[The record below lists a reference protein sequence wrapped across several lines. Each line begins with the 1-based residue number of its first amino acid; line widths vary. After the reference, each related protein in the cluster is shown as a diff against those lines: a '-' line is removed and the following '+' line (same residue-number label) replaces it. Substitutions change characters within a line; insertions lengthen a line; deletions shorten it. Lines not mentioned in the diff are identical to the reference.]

1 LVGGG
6 ASPVIDEAPADT
18 GRRRAVTPLLVALVA
33 LLLASAFVV
42 RNLADADWDPTV
54 FVAFGTDD
62 ELNRQYATELLG
74 PDIELR
80 VGLGHDGRFFFAQ
93 ANDPLLLDP
102 ETHAAVLDRP
112 VYRSQRMLF
121 PLVAGGA
128 GLFAP
133 WAVVWGMLAVGVGS
147 LVAGTF
153 ATSLVAQGMGGSAW
167 WGLAFGLNVGVI
179 SELTVGGGGHLGFA
193 LVMCSIAAIQ
203 RGHTGW
209 SVAALTGAVL
219 AREVLLIS
227 VAGIAVWL
235 WQRSERKLALL
246 HAFVPL
252 GSVAAWAVY
261 VRARIGWMTGISE
274 VQEIGLPFVGFARAA
289 ARWPEYPMNMAVG
302 IAIVVLLA
310 LFIRRA
316 LGSRWLVS
324 YAAAGFVP
332 LASLLTLQ
340 VWFSY
345 YNITRAVVPV
355 ITAFLLVAFA
365 ARSAGVE
372 NVRART

>member
-1 LVGGG
+1 MIDQ
-6 ASPVIDEAPADT
+6 ASVNTD
-18 GRRRAVTPLLVALVA
+18 RRTRATPILVALVV
-33 LLLASAFVV
+33 LLLASVYVA
-42 RNLADADWDPTV
+42 RNLAEADWNPTV
-54 FVAFGTDD
+54 FAAFGTDD
-62 ELNRQYATELLG
+62 EANRRYAIELLG
-74 PDIELR
+74 SDIEFR
-80 VGLGHDGRFFFAQ
+80 TGLGHDGRFFFAQ
-93 ANDPLLLDP
+93 ANDPLLLNP

-121 PLVAGGA
+121 PLLAGGF
-128 GLFAP
+128 GVLSP
-133 WAVVWGMLAVGVGS
+133 EAVVWGMLIVGVAS
-147 LVAGTF
+147 LVVGTF

-193 LVMCSIAAIQ
+193 LVMCAIAALQ

-219 AREVLLIS
+219 AREVLLVS

-235 WQRSERKLALL
+235 WQRSERRLALQ
-246 HAFVPL
+246 HALVPL
-252 GSVAAWAVY
+252 AAVLGWAVY

-274 VQEIGLPFVGFARAA
+274 VEEIGLPFVGFARAA
-289 ARWPEYPMNMAVG
+289 ARWAEYPMNMAVG
-302 IAIVVLLA
+302 IAIMLLLVL
-310 LFIRRA
+310 FTRRA
-316 LGSRWLVS
+316 LTSRWLVA

-332 LASLLTLQ
+332 LALLLTLQ

-355 ITAFLLVAFA
+355 ITAFLLLAFA
-365 ARSAGVE
+365 ARSNEGDDVQ
-372 NVRART
+372 ART